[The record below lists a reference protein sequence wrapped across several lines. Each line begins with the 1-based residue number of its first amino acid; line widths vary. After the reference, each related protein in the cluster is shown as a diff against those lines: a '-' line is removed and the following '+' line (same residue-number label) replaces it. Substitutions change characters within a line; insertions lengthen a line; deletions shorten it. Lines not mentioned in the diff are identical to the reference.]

1 MATDVSSPIL
11 RGLLIPDERI
21 GLDTFSATLSTVTQA
36 GPQPGVPE
44 PQQEGALVVRASGAQ
59 NANEAKRFRTVQGG
73 FPGPDGAE
81 FVWEDDGDTLWTG
94 WEPPNAVSQFEFIDR
109 STTANKW
116 KPYDAI
122 TTSGGRVIVLA
133 VKDQRRVVVQR
144 RISATLWSEVEV
156 FDNGTAY
163 TDTAGCCLVQLPSGR
178 LVCIYTVD
186 QASPTLHLRTSYSDD
201 GGATWSRASGRCS
214 PTELGFADVRR
225 MKAVYYRGCIVALV
239 HVQATSPD
247 DELRQ
252 WVSSDDG
259 LHFRETAASTTEV
272 HGYPDLVVSN
282 GRLYCA
288 YVTKITGQHVAVC
301 ASVGAPSESLLSAD
315 RVAIHDAWE
324 WARTSGGAFTRG
336 ECNLVADEA
345 GVLWAVGVNL
355 DSGSTQTA
363 YTFRSADGGATW
375 TDGDPVV
382 TLGDA
387 STNLHHIRAT
397 WQGGR
402 LVLVSAHDASPG
414 TADDSL
420 SALWLGGYTTVTR
433 PEQSIYPQYG
443 LSLGYEI
450 DYLPFDLP
458 ENTGTV
464 WTAGSSGA
472 PTVSLT
478 SAGLRVQHGG
488 ATDTQNWTAT
498 PSVTLATG
506 ALLEFAVKVAAG
518 KAAGV
523 VRITDGAS
531 VSYTARVEVTP
542 TAIAL
547 RDDVAGTTIATV
559 TTTAGASGV
568 IVRLDVG
575 EATTGKVYAWY
586 APMST
591 TTRRAFTEIGSSTSL
606 TAGSSTTSVVQVV
619 TPSSNATT
627 DAYFSRFS
635 YQTNRDS
642 TSTLYAGQNNPSAL
656 TGRAWSASPVF
667 VDDGLYVSATHG
679 PTVPGDVWNVD
690 TRYDYPATAITVDVA
705 ASPRVGWRSTQ
716 TATDEEIVWELSS
729 TLSQSARNLGPT
741 LGLAVFGSN
750 WRTGTLYGRDGL
762 GTWNQVAVID
772 AASGQDSCPFT
783 REGDTILV
791 NTGGSG
797 GAADY
802 MRHGALIGSY
812 LDCGSGHVYR
822 VDAHSEG
829 AWTTSTTKH
838 PRFKVSGTAAAH
850 ATSGTCA
857 VISRDHL
864 TIVHDVGK
872 YNAYKLVIDAQDTY
886 DGDLRIGTLVL
897 GSFFFFGTPY
907 AFGRMRE
914 HDPGTEL
921 YETRGRT
928 RRSIVRAPARRAAT
942 FDWGDWVNAR
952 QALTASNA
960 PDYLH
965 AATGGAEPVA
975 TRADT
980 AQSLATLIAYS
991 TRGPDLPVVYCE
1003 RIPKSANAAA
1013 TIRIVDRESFMLGRI
1028 ESAARLEHRRG
1039 VEGSSEVNT
1048 TAPIT
1053 IVEEV

>member
-1 MATDVSSPIL
+1 MATDVSAPIL
-11 RGLLIPDERI
+11 RGLLLPDERI
-21 GLDTFSATLSTVTQA
+21 GLATFSPTLSTVTQA

-59 NANEAKRFRTVQGG
+59 AADGAKRFRTVQGG
-73 FPGPDGAE
+73 YPGADGAE
-81 FVWEDDGDTLWTG
+81 FVWEDDGDSLWTG
-94 WEPPNAVSQFEFIDR
+94 WEPPNAVSQFEWIDR

-133 VKDQRRVVVQR
+133 VKDTRRVVVQR

-156 FDNGTAY
+156 YDNGTAY

-178 LVCIYTVD
+178 LVCIYTVEHD
-186 QASPTLHLRTSYSDD
+186 ALTLHMRTSYSDD
-201 GGATWSRASGRCS
+201 GGATWTRASARCS
-214 PTELGFADVRR
+214 PAELALAHVRR
-225 MKAVYYRGCIVALV
+225 MKAVYYRGCVVALV
-239 HVQATSPD
+239 HVEASSPD

-252 WVSSDDG
+252 WVSTDDG
-259 LHFRETAASTTEV
+259 LHFREVDASTTEV
-272 HGYPDLVVSN
+272 HGYPDLAVAN
-282 GRLYCA
+282 GRLYA
-288 YVTKITGQHVAVC
+288 AFVTKIAPDHTAVC
-301 ASVGAPSESLLSAD
+301 ASVGAPSESILSAE
-315 RVAIHDAWE
+315 RTQITSLWE

-345 GVLWAVGVNL
+345 GVLWAVGVDL
-355 DSGSTQTA
+355 DAGSTQTV
-363 YTFRSADGGATW
+363 YTFRSSDGGATW
-375 TDGDPVV
+375 TVGDKCL
-382 TLGDA
+382 TLDDA

-402 LVLVSAHDASPG
+402 LFLVSAHDASPA

-420 SALWLGGYTTVTR
+420 SALWLGGYSTVTR
-433 PEQSIYPQYG
+433 PEQTAYPQYG
-443 LSLGYEI
+443 MSVGFTR
-450 DYLPFDLP
+450 DYVPFDLP

-464 WTAGSSGA
+464 WTAGSSGT
-472 PTVSLT
+472 PTVTLT
-478 SAGLRVQHGG
+478 ASGLRVQHGG
-488 ATDTQNWTAT
+488 GTDTQNWTAAPT
-498 PSVTLATG
+498 TTLESG
-506 ALLEFAVKVAAG
+506 AILEFAVKVIAG

-523 VRITDGAS
+523 VRITDGVG

-542 TAIAL
+542 TAIVL
-547 RDDVAGTTIATV
+547 KDDVAGSTIATV

-586 APMST
+586 APLST
-591 TTRRAFTEIGSSTSL
+591 GTRRAFVEIGSSTAL
-606 TAGSSTTSVVQVV
+606 TSGSSTTAVIQLV
-619 TPSSNATT
+619 TPSGNATT
-627 DAYFSRFS
+627 DAYFTRWS
-635 YQTNRDS
+635 YAVMRETSAVLFAGQTNP
-642 TSTLYAGQNNPSAL
+642 QAL
-656 TGRAWSASPVF
+656 TGRAWSSVPVF
-667 VDDGLYVSATHG
+667 VDDELYVSATHG
-679 PTVPGDVWNVD
+679 PTKPGNVWNVD

-716 TATDEEIVWELSS
+716 VAVDEEIVWELSS
-729 TLSQSARNLGPT
+729 TLSQSSRNLGPT
-741 LGLAVFGSN
+741 LGLAVFGAN

-783 REGDTILV
+783 REGDTIIV

-802 MRHGALIGSY
+802 VRHGALIGSY
-812 LDCGSGHVYR
+812 LDCGSGNVYR
-822 VDAHSEG
+822 IEAHSEG

-857 VISRDHL
+857 VVSRDHL
-864 TIVHDVGK
+864 TIVHDVAK

-886 DGDLRIGTLVL
+886 EGDLRIGTLVL
-897 GSFFFFGTPY
+897 GAFFLFGTPY

-921 YETRGRT
+921 YETRART
-928 RRSIVRAPARRAAT
+928 RRTIQRAPSRRAVT

-1013 TIRIVDRESFMLGRI
+1013 TIRIVDRESFMLGRV